1 MNATSR
7 DISGLQTTV
16 TAYTPAKIN
25 LTLRVLGARDDSYH
39 NLHSLVIGVDLCD
52 RVVCAP
58 AKNEGVELICSDT
71 SLNHPDNLASQAA
84 RHLARCC
91 RIEPTLKIELT
102 KHIPVGAGLGGG
114 SSDAAATLRL
124 CNDLW
129 QLNLNPHDL
138 SRIGAEIGSDI
149 PLFFSL
155 PVAVMT
161 GRGEQV
167 EPVTMNWSGWVLL
180 VQTGPVVSTTDVYH
194 EWRKEDSIMVPRDRM
209 ETILQAQHAEAITEL
224 LFNDL
229 EPAVFRQSSRVAE
242 VFQKLNRLSSGT
254 FRVTGAGSVLYQLYD
269 HRKTAEETAH
279 AVEQIAPGVKCCIA
293 AAPAAYTQ
301 IYSEEETWKSQ
312 MCM

>member
-25 LTLRVLGARDDSYH
+25 LTLHVLGARDDSYH

-52 RVVCAP
+52 RVVCTQIDNA
-58 AKNEGVELICSDT
+58 GVELVCSDA

-91 RIEPTLKIELT
+91 GIVPTLKIELT

-129 QLNLNPHDL
+129 QLNLSPDDL

-155 PVAVMT
+155 PVAVIT

-209 ETILQAQHAEAITEL
+209 ETILQAQHAETITEL

-242 VFQKLNRLSSGT
+242 VFQKVNRLSSGT
-254 FRVTGAGSVLYQLYD
+254 FRVTGAGSILYQLFD
-269 HRKTAEETAH
+269 HQEA
-279 AVEQIAPGVKCCIA
+279 AVDTTLKVKKEAPDVKCSVA
-293 AAPAAYTQ
+293 AAPATYTQ

-312 MCM
+312 MCT